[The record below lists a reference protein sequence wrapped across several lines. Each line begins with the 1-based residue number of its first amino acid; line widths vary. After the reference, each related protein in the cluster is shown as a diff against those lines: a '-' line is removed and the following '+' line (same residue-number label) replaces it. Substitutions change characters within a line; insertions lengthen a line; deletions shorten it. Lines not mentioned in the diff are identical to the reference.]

1 MQACH
6 TEPIIWDA
14 VRSTFEYLKG
24 FTERISKVIAVS
36 ALFEHPQYTDE
47 PYRGIKGGPNYS
59 PKRPVKD
66 RNHLQALLWYNRSL
80 SKLRCKIDQRTT
92 DASVALISCILY
104 ICIELLQDNV
114 TEVLQLYHRGVNL
127 LSSNPTQ
134 LEASIEP
141 LFYNFSALGI
151 IVGYITPATAYVPNF
166 KRSKRWST
174 LEEAETALYAIVAR
188 CMAQDRASAKLLL
201 SESIDDELMAELEEE
216 QRTLKAELDRW
227 YQNLQALNITL
238 DGDVS
243 QADKFAVAKMLLAH
257 AALRIYNHTCTTLCE
272 MANDECLDDFKDVLY
287 YGRFGINATR
297 YPDGTQPPFSLET
310 SIALPLFICATKCR
324 YYRIRHEALD
334 LLREAPKVQG
344 LCKSTPYALM
354 AAKMIALEEEG
365 LEFSGGE
372 DGEEPG
378 IFIPEHRR
386 ISNVAVIVEK
396 LADGQSGW
404 SLKFTR
410 REPDDE
416 SIWRIVEQIVPF

>member
-1 MQACH
+1 ML
-6 TEPIIWDA
+6 
-14 VRSTFEYLKG
+14 EYLKSL
-24 FTERISKVIAVS
+24 TERISKVIALS

-80 SKLRCKIDQRTT
+80 SKLRCKIDQGTT

-114 TEVLQLYHRGVNL
+114 TEVLQLYHRGVKL
-127 LSSNPTQ
+127 LSNSNPTQ

-151 IVGYITPATAYVPNF
+151 IVGYITPATAYIPNF
-166 KRSKRWST
+166 KTTERWST
-174 LEEAETALYAIVAR
+174 LEEAETALYATVAK

-201 SESIDDELMAELEEE
+201 SESIDDELMAELEDE
-216 QRTLKAELDRW
+216 QRTLKAGLDRW
-227 YQNLQALNITL
+227 YQNLQVLNITL
-238 DGDVS
+238 DGDAS
-243 QADKFAVAKMLLAH
+243 QADKFAVAKMLQAH
-257 AALRIYNHTCTTLCE
+257 AALRVSIQTCTTLCE
-272 MANDECLDDFKDVLY
+272 LANDECLDDFKDVLY

-324 YYRIRHEALD
+324 NYRIRHEALN

-344 LCKSTPYALM
+344 LCKSAPYALT

-365 LEFSGGE
+365 LEFSEGE
-372 DGEEPG
+372 DGEEPD
-378 IFIPEHRR
+378 IFISEHRR
-386 ISNVAVIVEK
+386 ISNFAVIVDK
-396 LADGQSGW
+396 LADGRNRW

-416 SIWRIVEQIVPF
+416 GIWRIVEQIVPF